1 MVPAQT
7 TRNHNGDTLTL
18 WGKASALLMAAV
30 VSLAF
35 LAPAVAADWKQIK
48 IATEG
53 AYPPWNYFDESG
65 KLVGFEIELIKDL
78 CGRMNLECEIVPQK
92 WRGIIEGL
100 NKGKYD
106 AIIAAMSITE
116 PRKKLVTFSRSYADT
131 PNIFI
136 VRKDNPLANFKSEI
150 EYLTLDAL
158 SPAEQ
163 AALDALVNAL
173 KGKVIG
179 VQVATIFQKFAD
191 QYLGEYSEIRIYDF
205 QHTVDLELYQGRLD
219 ALVGDMAYWSPVL
232 KSEQGKEYKIIG
244 PQMTGGPFGSGIG
257 VAVRK
262 KDQALADMFSK
273 AIEAALRDGT
283 VKKLSIEWFTFD
295 TSAPQ

>member
-1 MVPAQT
+1 MAPAQT
-7 TRNHNGDTLTL
+7 TSYRNGNTVKQMR
-18 WGKASALLMAAV
+18 KASALLIAV
-30 VSLAF
+30 VISIAF
-35 LAPAVAADWKQIK
+35 MAQAFAGDWKKIK

-53 AYPPWNYFDESG
+53 AYPPWNYFDASG
-65 KLVGFEIELIKDL
+65 KLVGFDLDLAKDL
-78 CGRMNLECEIVPQK
+78 CGRMNIECEIVTQK
-92 WRGIIEGL
+92 WRGIIKGL
-100 NKGKYD
+100 NQGKYD
-106 AIIAAMSITE
+106 AIMAAMSITE

-131 PNIFI
+131 PNIFV
-136 VRKDNPLANFKSEI
+136 VRKDNPIANFQSEL
-150 EYLTLDAL
+150 EYLTLDDI

-163 AALDALVNAL
+163 ATMDALTNAF

-191 QYLGEYSEIRIYDF
+191 EYLGEHAEIRIYDF

-219 ALVGDMAYWSPVL
+219 ALVGGMAYWAPVL
-232 KSEQGKEYKIIG
+232 KSEQGKEYKMIG

-257 VAVRK
+257 VAVRH
-262 KDQALADMFSK
+262 KDQDLADLFSA

-283 VKKLSIEWFTFD
+283 VKKLATKWFTFD